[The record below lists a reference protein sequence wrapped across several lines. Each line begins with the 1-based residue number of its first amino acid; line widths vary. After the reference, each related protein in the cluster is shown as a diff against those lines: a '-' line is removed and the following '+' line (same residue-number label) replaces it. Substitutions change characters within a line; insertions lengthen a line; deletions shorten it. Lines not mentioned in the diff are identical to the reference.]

1 MNVYSLTKTSLK
13 SMLSNKVR
21 TFLTVLGMVI
31 GIMSIIIV
39 FSAGEG
45 INRLFVN
52 EINSFG
58 TDIVETEVKVPSNK
72 VKGSADIGGAMSM
85 AMGTQITTLTLD
97 DLEKINQLPN
107 VKNGY
112 GAVLGQ
118 DLVTFGNERKKITMF
133 GTNASYIDIDRTKIA
148 EGRFFSET
156 EDRALAKVVIIGAK
170 IKKDLFG
177 DNSAVGQEIKIGKL
191 KYEVIGVAEER
202 GGGFGLDFDSY
213 VYVPIRTLQKRITGA
228 NHLMYTISQL
238 KDPSRADETADEIR
252 ALLRQR
258 HNIEPNIDPA
268 TGQADTSKDDFRVTT
283 MEEMMKIMKTV
294 TNAVTILLLAIVIIS
309 LLVGGVGVM
318 NIMYVVVSERTAEIG
333 LRKAVGARYHDI
345 MGQFLIE
352 AVLIT
357 IIGAIIG
364 IGLGAGISYFIA
376 VGAKSQGLKWDFAI
390 PLKAY
395 LVAVSF
401 SVICGLVFGLM
412 PARRAARLDPI
423 VALRNE

>member
-177 DNSAVGQEIKIGKL
+177 DNSAVGQEIKI
-191 KYEVIGVAEER
+191 
-202 GGGFGLDFDSY
+202 
-213 VYVPIRTLQKRITGA
+213 
-228 NHLMYTISQL
+228 
-238 KDPSRADETADEIR
+238 
-252 ALLRQR
+252 
-258 HNIEPNIDPA
+258 
-268 TGQADTSKDDFRVTT
+268 
-283 MEEMMKIMKTV
+283 
-294 TNAVTILLLAIVIIS
+294 
-309 LLVGGVGVM
+309 
-318 NIMYVVVSERTAEIG
+318 
-333 LRKAVGARYHDI
+333 
-345 MGQFLIE
+345 
-352 AVLIT
+352 
-357 IIGAIIG
+357 
-364 IGLGAGISYFIA
+364 
-376 VGAKSQGLKWDFAI
+376 
-390 PLKAY
+390 
-395 LVAVSF
+395 
-401 SVICGLVFGLM
+401 
-412 PARRAARLDPI
+412 
-423 VALRNE
+423 